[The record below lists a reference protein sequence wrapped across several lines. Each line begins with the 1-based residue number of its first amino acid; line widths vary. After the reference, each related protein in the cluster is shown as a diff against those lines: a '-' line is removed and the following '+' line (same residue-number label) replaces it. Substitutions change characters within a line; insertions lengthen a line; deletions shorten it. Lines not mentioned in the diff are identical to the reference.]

1 MRGTTSLVT
10 RKLGVRHVLLAFVLG
25 TLLLPAAAFAQ
36 APGKHP
42 EYLHALADLR
52 QARAYLSKQSPNGA
66 VDADSAQA
74 IKHIDEAIS
83 AIKQASIDD
92 GKNVNDHMPVEA
104 NLGNTGRFHKATEL
118 LEKAHSEVDQA
129 ESNAA
134 ARGLKST
141 VLSNIDEA
149 HRYVDHAM
157 SAVH

>member
-1 MRGTTSLVT
+1 MRGTTSLLT
-10 RKLGVRHVLLAFVLG
+10 RGLGVRHLLLAFTLG
-25 TLLLPAAAFAQ
+25 TLLLPSAAFAQ
-36 APGKHP
+36 TPGKHP

-74 IKHIDEAIS
+74 IKHIDEAIT

-92 GKNVNDHMPVEA
+92 GKNVNDHMPVDP
-104 NLGNTGRFHKATEL
+104 NLGNTGRFHKAAEL
-118 LEKAHSEVDQA
+118 LEKAHTEVDQA

-141 VLSNIDEA
+141 VLTNVDEA

-157 SAVH
+157 SAMH